1 MQALVS
7 IIIPTF
13 NRAYLIGETLNS
25 ILSQTYTNWECII
38 VDDGSTDNTIEVVT
52 DYIKKDNRFKFYKRP
67 ENRVKGANACRNY
80 GFELSKGEYINWFDS
95 DDLMSSNKLKLSL
108 EYLLNQSADLLVCN
122 NSDSCI
128 YDDSIINP
136 KKFVSNNFYEEY
148 IIDRISILTGDVLFK
163 RKVVEK
169 YTFDEKLHKA
179 QEYDF
184 FIQLFKQNLIYIF
197 IESKLW
203 FHRQTEDSIST
214 SASKLN
220 PKQLSSLIY
229 LSKKVQINHSSN
241 FYIVNTAKYNGIKIY
256 KRIIKKNMVFFFF
269 KNYSFFAKCFSLN
282 YIQMFLWFLYNIT
295 TKKGFDKIKKNYKG
309 NL

>member
-67 ENRVKGANACRNY
+67 VNRVKGANACRNY